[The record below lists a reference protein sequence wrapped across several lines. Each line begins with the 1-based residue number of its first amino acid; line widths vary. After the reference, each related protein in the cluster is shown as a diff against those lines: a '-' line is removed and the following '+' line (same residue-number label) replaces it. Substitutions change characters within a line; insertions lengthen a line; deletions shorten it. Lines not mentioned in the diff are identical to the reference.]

1 MNSLH
6 RKNHWRRILA
16 MLIACVLLV
25 GTGSALAKG
34 LVEMDS
40 RKYYGVFLEV
50 YEGYTPLEDVPT
62 GTGPKAG
69 ESWSIG
75 DLEATRGGES
85 YYVVNCKEW
94 VSLREEASTDS
105 SRIRKVYYGEEV
117 YVLGTWR
124 SWALIFDYENDRYG
138 WILQEYL
145 STRKPSARPGNSG
158 GTSNPYDL
166 SNYGYRYVT
175 TKGRGALVFQKEPYG
190 SFLRDFKYYDDD
202 LVFVNLSYRNGMY
215 ALAYE
220 NGTYGYVDASY
231 IDWTDYSGM
240 TYSEESYD
248 DSDDGCD
255 YDLDPDGD
263 YWYTSMELFDCLDQP
278 VSPMAAAHGLSY
290 YDLVPVG
297 GDDAM
302 KEGYT
307 DGLNV
312 DIIGDDQWGVCRI
325 ELKGSLGGY
334 TLAGASVG
342 MDTYTAYNAVCNYFS
357 ENGSL
362 FEYYAC
368 NFSDEY
374 FDVYFEMYNCAAG
387 ILTAHYSN
395 NRVTSIDVQ
404 LL

>member
-6 RKNHWRRILA
+6 RRNRWRRTLA
-16 MLIACVLLV
+16 MLIACVLFV

-85 YYVVNCKEW
+85 YYVVNCNEW

-105 SRIRKVYYGEEV
+105 NRIRKVYYGEEV

-124 SWALIFDYENDRYG
+124 NWALIHDDDIDRYG
-138 WILQEYL
+138 WILLEYL
-145 STRKPSARPGNSG
+145 STRRPSARPSYSSS
-158 GTSNPYDL
+158 TSNPYDL

-202 LVFVNLSYRNGMY
+202 LVFVNLYYRTGMY

-231 IDWTDYSGM
+231 IDWTDYSSM
-240 TYSEESYD
+240 AYSEESYYD
-248 DSDDGCD
+248 YDDGCD
-255 YDLDPDGD
+255 YDLEPDGE
-263 YWYTSMELFDCLDQP
+263 YWYTSMELMDCIGNPISP
-278 VSPMAAAHGLSY
+278 VAAAHDLRY
-290 YDLVPVG
+290 YGIVPVG
-297 GDDAM
+297 SDNSRG
-302 KEGYT
+302 EGYT

-312 DIIGDDQWGVCRI
+312 DIVGDDDVGVLYI
-325 ELKGSLGGY
+325 ELTGSLGGY

-342 MDTYTAYNAVCNYFS
+342 MNTYTAFDVMSDYFM
-357 ENGSL
+357 ENDSIYTGYEC
-362 FEYYAC
+362 EY
-368 NFSDEY
+368 SDEWFSMCTGRY
-374 FDVYFEMYNCAAG
+374 DGLQAEIIVCF
-387 ILTAHYSN
+387 SN
-395 NRVTSIDVQ
+395 SKVTSINLYV
-404 LL
+404 L